1 MGHGRHRLRTEP
13 QIESKPAHRL
23 HGGDIGC
30 QVTFVPLRWSG
41 SEMTGELR
49 QIHISA
55 DRIHIAVLQ
64 TNQQKG
70 AYPTFESSGMDD
82 APHFVDY
89 EIDWDVGVDVADR

>member
-1 MGHGRHRLRTEP
+1 MGHGRHRLETEP

-41 SEMTGELR
+41 TEMTGELR
-49 QIHISA
+49 QIHMTA

-64 TNQQKG
+64 TDQQKG
-70 AYPTFESSGMDD
+70 AYPAFESSGMDD

-89 EIDWDVGVDVADR
+89 EIDWDVSVDVRDQ

>member
-13 QIESKPAHRL
+13 HIESKPAHRL

-30 QVTFVPLRWSG
+30 QVTFVPLRWTDTA
-41 SEMTGELR
+41 MAGELR

-55 DRIHIAVLQ
+55 DRIHIAVLR
-64 TNQQKG
+64 TDQQKG
-70 AYPTFESSGMDD
+70 AYPTFECSGMDD

-89 EIDWDVGVDVADR
+89 EIDWDVDVDVADR

>member
-1 MGHGRHRLRTEP
+1 MGHGRHRLETEP
-13 QIESKPAHRL
+13 QIETKPAHRL

-30 QVTFVPLRWSG
+30 QVTFVPLRWIDTAT
-41 SEMTGELR
+41 TGELR

-55 DRIHIAVLQ
+55 DRIHISVLQ
-64 TNQQKG
+64 TDQQKG

-89 EIDWDVGVDVADR
+89 EIDWDVSVDVADR